1 MTDISIYGKPTREMQ
16 EYTIKRGF
24 TKLLAMNMVDKLTE
38 HFGCEPVQDGD
49 VYRVSYGA
57 LEKLEVSLG
66 LEGKTL
72 RVSTVSKK
80 GIDDDEVIL
89 DTNRRFRKYLEEVT
103 GYTTKERTKKAK
115 KLED

>member
-1 MTDISIYGKPTREMQ
+1 MTDITIYGKPTRRMQ

-24 TKLLAMNMVDKLTE
+24 TKVLATNMVDKLTE

-49 VYRVSYGA
+49 IYRISYGA
-57 LEKLEVSLG
+57 LEHLEVSLG

-72 RVSTVSKK
+72 RVSTVSKQ
-80 GIDDDEVIL
+80 GSDDDIIL

-103 GYTTKERTKKAK
+103 GYTAKERAK
-115 KLED
+115 KVKNLVD